1 MRRAILWLNDNGLV
15 VLFVVGL
22 SGLLLALMGFM
33 FSDIQ
38 GPMSFHK
45 WLVGEERFVLL
56 ASSGTG
62 IGYGWNRAV
71 RWAKRTPSPKKLAP
85 IDPILEAAR
94 REVDAIAPEEP

>member
-15 VLFVVGL
+15 ALVVVGV
-22 SGLLLALMGFM
+22 SALFLGVMGFT

-45 WLVGEERFVLL
+45 WLVGEERFFVL
-56 ASSGTG
+56 ASAGTG
-62 IGYGWNRAV
+62 IGYGWSRAV
-71 RWAKRTPSPKKLAP
+71 RWAKRTPSPKKIAP
-85 IDPILEAAR
+85 ADPILEAAR